1 MTVPFCQNEKN
12 RNEKEKEIYMK
23 STGMTRRV
31 DELGRIVLPAEIRQT
46 LHIQNK
52 DALEIF
58 TEEDRIVLK
67 KYVPG
72 CSFCAGEREI
82 VEFSGK
88 RICADCL
95 EKLKEL

>member
-1 MTVPFCQNEKN
+1 
-12 RNEKEKEIYMK
+12 MK

-46 LHIQNK
+46 LNINTK

-67 KYVPG
+67 KYNPG
-72 CSFCAGEREI
+72 CCFCMGMDGTVSFE
-82 VEFSGK
+82 GK
-88 RICADCL
+88 RICSECL
-95 EKLKEL
+95 EKLREL